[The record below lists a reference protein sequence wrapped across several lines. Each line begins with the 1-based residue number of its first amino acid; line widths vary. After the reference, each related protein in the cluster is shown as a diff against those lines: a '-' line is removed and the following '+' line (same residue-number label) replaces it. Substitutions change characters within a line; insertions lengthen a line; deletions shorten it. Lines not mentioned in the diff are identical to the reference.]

1 MILRL
6 DSRRPIV
13 WRSPRTLQ
21 VGVDPRLAVLD
32 DVSDGDARLIDALTA
47 GVTRAGLGTLA
58 GQAGVPANR
67 VEQVLHAVGPAL
79 EGLSVQGS
87 VPGDHNANGVEHAR
101 TAQRASLAVVGRG
114 PAAARVAGVLGES
127 GHPVALG
134 ESITRVAGRRP
145 GVAVLVSGYVTDPL
159 EHQRWL
165 RRDIPHLPIMFG
177 EVAVTIGP
185 LVVPGITA
193 CLTCVERRRSADD
206 PAWSAVAPQLWGRS
220 APTETVALATE
231 AAVETLRM
239 LRGLSVE
246 GLAVRLDVDSGERGQ
261 QVWQPSEQCGCRG
274 LSSRPARAPRQ
285 ENGSAP
291 VRPAPTSA
299 AAPTTTRALAALG

>member
-1 MILRL
+1 MCGMILRL

-13 WRSPRTLQ
+13 WRSPRALQ
-21 VGVDPRLAVLD
+21 IGVDPLLAVLD
-32 DVSDGDARLIDALTA
+32 EVSDGDARLIDALTA

-58 GQAGVPANR
+58 AQAGVAAHR
-67 VEQVLHAVGPAL
+67 VDEVLEAVAPAL
-79 EGLSVQGS
+79 ERQPS
-87 VPGDHNANGVEHAR
+87 PGDESTGVSRRPPVAI
-101 TAQRASLAVVGRG
+101 VGRG
-114 PAAARVAGVLGES
+114 AAAARVAGVLGEA

-134 ESITRVAGRRP
+134 ESITRVGGRRP
-145 GVAVLVSGYVTDPL
+145 GAAVLVSGYVADPL

-165 RRDIPHLPIMFG
+165 RRDIPHVAVVFG

-185 LVVPGITA
+185 FVVPGITA

-239 LRGLSVE
+239 LRGCSVE
-246 GLAVRLDVDSGERGQ
+246 GAAVRLDVNSGERCER
-261 QVWQPSEQCGCRG
+261 VWQPSEHCGCRG
-274 LSSRPARAPRQ
+274 LSSRPARVPHQ